1 MFAQSKSEG
10 GGSTM
15 RRLAVYLGIALLL
28 GLVLV
33 LPWLLVPEPTLAKE
47 TINADAVIDVTSL
60 KFQDVNGNK
69 QPDAGEFGIVLGTL
83 FAPGTKTE
91 IGTYRCSFVWG
102 GWVKSTD
109 GVPVTSAIQT
119 FDVKGAGTIVVVGD
133 EPETASI
140 GKGITGVIAGGT
152 GAFTGVTGTATLTM
166 KPVEGTNWPGS
177 GVLEIERPAAAV
189 AGLQGDV
196 RTVMGIAIAGLVVAV
211 IAIVLGAAVAVR
223 SRRGTT

>member
-1 MFAQSKSEG
+1 
-10 GGSTM
+10 M
-15 RRLAVYLGIALLL
+15 RRLAVYAGIGLFL
-28 GLVLV
+28 GLVLL
-33 LPWLLVPEPTLAKE
+33 LPWLLLPQPSLAKE
-47 TINADAVIDVTSL
+47 TITADAVIDVTSL

-69 QPDAGEFGIVLGTL
+69 QPDAGEFAIVLGKL
-83 FAPGTKTE
+83 YAPVSKNE

-102 GWVKSTD
+102 GWVKTTD

-133 EPETASI
+133 EPETGSI

-177 GVLEIERPAAAV
+177 GVLAIERPAAAV

-196 RTVMGIAIAGLVVAV
+196 RTVMGIAIASLVVAV
-211 IAIVLGAAVAVR
+211 VAVVLGAAVAVR
-223 SRRGTT
+223 SRRSTT